1 MSAQDDDTRAFERV
15 GDLARRQDA
24 VDSRHAHIHEHH
36 VGSKGRGK
44 RDSFGAVG
52 GPADDDQVGLV
63 GERFFEA
70 EGKEVVIVCD
80 QNLDRPWFIG
90 QD

>member
-1 MSAQDDDTRAFERV
+1 MTAQDDDTRAFERV

-24 VDSRHAHIHEHH
+24 VDARHGHIHEHD
-36 VGSKGRGK
+36 VGPKGRGK
-44 RDSFGAVG
+44 RDGFGPVG
-52 GPADDDQVGLV
+52 SPADNDQVGIE

-80 QNLDRPWFIG
+80 QNLDRPWIVR